1 MNSKLESIKKSK
13 FSKVKWDLM
22 LLFVPGFVVFFI
34 FNYVPIA
41 GLSMAFED
49 FNMLDGFFKSPWVG
63 FDNFRRLFE
72 SKDFLIVLKNTFVIA
87 TLKIVFAFPAPIIF
101 ALLLNEINCLKFKK
115 TVQTCSYLPHFFSW
129 VILGGIIKQLFAN
142 GGAVNDILKSLGIV
156 SESVPFFSNG
166 IWFIVLL
173 VITHMWQT
181 FGWSSI
187 LYIST
192 ISGIDES
199 LYEAARIDGAGKF
212 KQAVKIT
219 LPLLMPTII
228 TMLILNMGNLL
239 NAGLDHVYN
248 LYNLTVYKY
257 ADILDTYV
265 LRRMQSMDYSLSTAA
280 GLFKSVVALAFVV
293 AANKISVKCTDGE
306 MGIW

>member
-1 MNSKLESIKKSK
+1 M
-13 FSKVKWDLM
+13 
-22 LLFVPGFVVFFI
+22 
-34 FNYVPIA
+34 
-41 GLSMAFED
+41 
-49 FNMLDGFFKSPWVG
+49 
-63 FDNFRRLFE
+63 
-72 SKDFLIVLKNTFVIA
+72 
-87 TLKIVFAFPAPIIF
+87 
-101 ALLLNEINCLKFKK
+101 
-115 TVQTCSYLPHFFSW
+115 
-129 VILGGIIKQLFAN
+129 FAN
-142 GGAVNDILKSLGIV
+142 GGAVNDILKSLGIA

-219 LPLLMPTII
+219 LQLLMPTII

-280 GLFKSVVALAFVV
+280 GLFKSVVALVFVV